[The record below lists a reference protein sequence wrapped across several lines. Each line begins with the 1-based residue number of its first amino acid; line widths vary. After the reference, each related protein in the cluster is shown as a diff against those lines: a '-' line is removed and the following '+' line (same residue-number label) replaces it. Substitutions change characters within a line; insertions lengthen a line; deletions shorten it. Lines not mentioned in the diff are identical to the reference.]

1 MSHYANLFYQVGMLF
16 RTPRSGFAFLGS
28 GKQSVAEHTF
38 RMLNIAFVLNK
49 LIAARGAE
57 PADELHLFK
66 LVLFHDLPESSTGDL
81 NYQNQKY
88 VRVDEE
94 KLFADMAQELPFGEE
109 IIAFTREY
117 EERKTLAS
125 RIAYE
130 ADQLE
135 FLITVKEEQDKGNP
149 LAQDWIP
156 PCLARLKSDAA
167 KQLAEDILSTRMD
180 EWWFSNKQDQHWI
193 TRGRNVE

>member
-1 MSHYANLFYQVGMLF
+1 MLQ
-16 RTPRSGFAFLGS
+16 RTPRSGFAFLGT
-28 GKQSVAEHTF
+28 GAQSVAEHTF

-49 LIAARGAE
+49 LIAASGGEA
-57 PADELHLFK
+57 ADELQLLK
-66 LVLFHDLPESSTGDL
+66 MVLFHDLPESSTGDL

-94 KLFADMAQELPFGEE
+94 KLFGDMANELPFGEE
-109 IIAFTREY
+109 IVGLAREY
-117 EERKTLAS
+117 EERKTLAA

-156 PCLARLKSDAA
+156 PCLARLKSDSA
-167 KQLAEDILSTRMD
+167 KQLAQEILTTRMD
-180 EWWFSNKQDQHWI
+180 EWWFSNKQDAHWV
-193 TRGRNVE
+193 TRGRITNGD

>member
-1 MSHYANLFYQVGMLF
+1 MLSQ
-16 RTPRSGFAFLGS
+16 TPRSGFAFLGT
-28 GKQSVAEHTF
+28 GAQSVAEHTF

-49 LIAARGAE
+49 LIAESGGEA
-57 PADELHLFK
+57 ADELQLFK
-66 LVLFHDLPESSTGDL
+66 MVLFHDLPESSTGDL

-94 KLFADMAQELPFGEE
+94 KLFRDMANELPFGEE
-109 IIAFTREY
+109 IVGFARAY
-117 EERKTLAS
+117 EERNTLTA

-135 FLITVKEEQDKGNP
+135 FLVTVKEELDKGNA

-156 PCLARLKSDAA
+156 PALARLKSGPA
-167 KQLAEDILSTRMD
+167 KQLAQDILATRMD
-180 EWWFSNKQDQHWI
+180 EWWFANKQDQHWV
-193 TRGRNVE
+193 TRGRITDGD